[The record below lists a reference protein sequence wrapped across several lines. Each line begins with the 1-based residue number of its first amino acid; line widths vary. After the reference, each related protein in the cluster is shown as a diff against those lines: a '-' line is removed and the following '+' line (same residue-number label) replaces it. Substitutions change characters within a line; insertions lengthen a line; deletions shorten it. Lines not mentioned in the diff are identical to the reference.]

1 MFSESEIKQG
11 VTFPRGFM
19 AAGVRAGIKKSG
31 KMDLAIIYTKQEAA
45 VAGTFTKN
53 QVAAAPVYV
62 SKNVVAEGR
71 AHAIIANAGCANACT
86 GEPGMCD
93 AQEMAEQTA
102 EALDCAANEV
112 IVASTG
118 VIGVRLPMD
127 KVRAGIKSAAAAL
140 STDGS
145 AAAGEAIITTD
156 TYVKAGATEVAI
168 GGKKVRFGAIA
179 KGSGMIQPDMA
190 TMLCFVT
197 TDAAIEQKLLQ
208 EALAEV
214 VEGTFNMISIDGDMS
229 TNDMAIVMANG
240 AAGNPKIAK
249 KDADYD
255 VFCTTLKELC
265 TGLAQRIAA
274 DGEGAT
280 KFLTIEVTGAK
291 TFADAKQ
298 VAMSV
303 AKSPLVK
310 TAFFGEDP
318 NWGRVICAV
327 GYAGVPVTP
336 EKTVVKFGGI
346 PVYMHGT
353 GALFDAGAL
362 DKVMAAHD
370 IVITIELGLGDAS
383 ATVWSCDFTYEY
395 VKINGEYHT

>member
-1 MFSESEIKQG
+1 
-11 VTFPRGFM
+11 
-19 AAGVRAGIKKSG
+19 
-31 KMDLAIIYTKQEAA
+31 
-45 VAGTFTKN
+45 
-53 QVAAAPVYV
+53 
-62 SKNVVAEGR
+62 
-71 AHAIIANAGCANACT
+71 
-86 GEPGMCD
+86 
-93 AQEMAEQTA
+93 
-102 EALDCAANEV
+102 
-112 IVASTG
+112 
-118 VIGVRLPMD
+118 
-127 KVRAGIKSAAAAL
+127 
-140 STDGS
+140 
-145 AAAGEAIITTD
+145 
-156 TYVKAGATEVAI
+156 
-168 GGKKVRFGAIA
+168 
-179 KGSGMIQPDMA
+179 MIQPDMA

-229 TNDMAIVMANG
+229 TNDMAVVMANG

-255 VFCTTLKELC
+255 VFCATLKELC

-370 IVITIELGLGDAS
+370 IVITIELGLGDVS
-383 ATVWSCDFTYEY
+383 ATVWSCDFSYEY